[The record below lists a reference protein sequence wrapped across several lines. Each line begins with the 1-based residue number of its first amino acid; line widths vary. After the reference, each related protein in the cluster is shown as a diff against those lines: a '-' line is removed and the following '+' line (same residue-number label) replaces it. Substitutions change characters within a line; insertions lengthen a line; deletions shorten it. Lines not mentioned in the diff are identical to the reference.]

1 MFIFKA
7 FNSWIAESVKNVK
20 KKNYAVIPTSQDIHS
35 ENNKSIHNTL
45 SKRFL
50 PRKKE
55 FWSFD
60 LL

>member
-1 MFIFKA
+1 MFTFKA
-7 FNSWIAESVKNVK
+7 FNSWIAESEG
-20 KKNYAVIPTSQDIHS
+20 KKNYAVSPTSQDIHG